1 MPGPLAVP
9 RDLILRRLGGEG
21 MLNRYAWLY
30 GWTPDAG

>member
-21 MLNRYAWLY
+21 MLKCHAWLY
-30 GWTPDAG
+30 GRTPDAG